1 MIDFWKMKNF
11 KQITAYAL
19 ILVINL
25 MFTVKYLS
33 RFLDG
38 GVYLGFFVLGVQIA
52 AIVYF
57 NKNLFGRKIVNY
69 FSILFSL
76 FIIGLVVISHYYIK
90 LESINVDRWSVISS
104 FLIELF
110 KGNYPYYA
118 ISHLGNY
125 PGPMPVYFAI
135 ALPFYEMGELS
146 VLSSIGYILFVFIL
160 YKEYRGGSKNGIVVF
175 LLATSLYVYWE
186 IATRSNIFSY
196 SLFFLLGLRLFLSI
210 KRDKYDMRFFLSA
223 ILTGLLLSTRNVFVL
238 AYIVF
243 FFSAMKRGEIK
254 FKTLFIYG
262 LVSTFAFLFTFFPF
276 IIFFKEDFF
285 ILNPFIIQSSFLIP
299 SGYIFVFILTS
310 IVLSFLVQND
320 LDKYFYSG
328 ISLFAS
334 IAIYFIYHAISLGFN
349 EVLFDNGA
357 DISYFLLSIPFL
369 FYYIK
374 ENGKNFKLVI

>member
-160 YKEYRGGSKNGIVVF
+160 
-175 LLATSLYVYWE
+175 
-186 IATRSNIFSY
+186 
-196 SLFFLLGLRLFLSI
+196 
-210 KRDKYDMRFFLSA
+210 
-223 ILTGLLLSTRNVFVL
+223 
-238 AYIVF
+238 
-243 FFSAMKRGEIK
+243 
-254 FKTLFIYG
+254 
-262 LVSTFAFLFTFFPF
+262 
-276 IIFFKEDFF
+276 
-285 ILNPFIIQSSFLIP
+285 
-299 SGYIFVFILTS
+299 
-310 IVLSFLVQND
+310 
-320 LDKYFYSG
+320 
-328 ISLFAS
+328 
-334 IAIYFIYHAISLGFN
+334 
-349 EVLFDNGA
+349 
-357 DISYFLLSIPFL
+357 
-369 FYYIK
+369 
-374 ENGKNFKLVI
+374 